1 MILAACKI
9 LHSSFCEVDA
19 MDVETL
25 IELLDVWDKLNDT
38 GDGKKCKPQND
49 GWVYIDDIL

>member
-9 LHSSFCEVDA
+9 LHSSFREVDA

-38 GDGKKCKPQND
+38 GVGRKGKPQD